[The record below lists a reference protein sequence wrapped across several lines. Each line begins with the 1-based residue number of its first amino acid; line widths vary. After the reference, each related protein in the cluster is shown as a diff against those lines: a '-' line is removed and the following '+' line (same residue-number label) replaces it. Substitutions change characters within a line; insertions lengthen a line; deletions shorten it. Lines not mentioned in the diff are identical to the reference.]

1 MTRLLLGLGTR
12 ALSSHGH
19 YSLHEQIQVAKM
31 HNQHV
36 QSFVL
41 YDPIH
46 RADINLTQRLP
57 NLISLTLINASLTF
71 YLSVEDVV
79 SSAPANIRYLWLPY
93 DTCYI
98 KKCYTREFPH
108 GFLGSLTRFQHLQS
122 LNWVACETIVHVD
135 DFLHL
140 LKSCPGLNQLTLK
153 NVQIAYP
160 ESGAKADEVHTSSPV
175 PRTGSPFLSTDTE
188 GLYSGR
194 RLRKLQLDLVVISDE
209 GLERLLGLADTH
221 SDPTARHSHNEE
233 DDSIAIA

>member
-19 YSLHEQIQVAKM
+19 YSLHEQIQVAKK

-41 YDPIH
+41 YDPHTSSIYKSNSATPKPH
-46 RADINLTQRLP
+46 LLDPYQCKPDLLF
-57 NLISLTLINASLTF
+57 ISRGYCVLSTGQHPVSL
-71 YLSVEDVV
+71 
-79 SSAPANIRYLWLPY
+79 APLRYLLHQKMLHPRIPAWL
-93 DTCYI
+93 
-98 KKCYTREFPH
+98 
-108 GFLGSLTRFQHLQS
+108 LGSLTCFQHLQS

-221 SDPTARHSHNEE
+221 RDLTARHSQMKKTTPLL
-233 DDSIAIA
+233 